1 MHDCVVPAHCADIL
15 QAVLSL
21 LVTITLNLAADA
33 PRARE
38 VFVVANMPWQ
48 ALEHEDDD
56 LRSSAE
62 ALIANSVKFHNI
74 IGR

>member
-1 MHDCVVPAHCADIL
+1 M
-15 QAVLSL
+15 
-21 LVTITLNLAADA
+21 TITLNLAADA